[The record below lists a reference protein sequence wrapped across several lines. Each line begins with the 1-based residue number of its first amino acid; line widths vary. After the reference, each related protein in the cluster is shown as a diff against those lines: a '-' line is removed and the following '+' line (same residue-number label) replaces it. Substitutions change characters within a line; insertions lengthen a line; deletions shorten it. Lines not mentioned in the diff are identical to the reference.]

1 MWATPAHAAEPA
13 DQVLEDSVD
22 LQSGAMQLLLGWS
35 AANLAVGGV
44 GAALTDDPELR
55 AFALGNAAWNT
66 VNAGIAIGSLASLPR
81 QRLRTDPAEIARGA
95 RSLETALLVNGG
107 LDLGYLGAGA
117 ALVVV
122 GNRRERP
129 DLRGYGEALLLQGAF
144 LLVFDSVTWARH
156 RAVSAPLR

>member
-1 MWATPAHAAEPA
+1 MTPPA
-13 DQVLEDSVD
+13 LVVRDQSLE

-35 AANLAVGGV
+35 AANLAGGGL

-55 AFALGNAAWNT
+55 AFALGNAGWNT
-66 VNAGIAIGSLASLPR
+66 VNAGIAVASLASLPR
-81 QRLRTDPAEIARGA
+81 QRAETDPDVIATRA

-107 LDLGYLGAGA
+107 LDVAYVGAGVGL
-117 ALVVV
+117 LVA
-122 GNRRERP
+122 GRRGDRP
-129 DLRGYGEALLLQGAF
+129 TWAGLGEALVLQGAF